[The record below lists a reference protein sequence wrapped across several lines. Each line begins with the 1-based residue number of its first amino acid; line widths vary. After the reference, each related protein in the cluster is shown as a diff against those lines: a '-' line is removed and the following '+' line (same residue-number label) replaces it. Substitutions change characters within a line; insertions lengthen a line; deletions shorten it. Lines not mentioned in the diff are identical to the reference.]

1 MAKPTGQFNPN
12 FLSSIPESSLKI
24 CDLCGHL
31 NHETNESC
39 FVCGWSGRFER
50 SIETIRAAVDLTG
63 RRYGRLEMHHI
74 TEANPSEILSR
85 SVKFG
90 PLLSLWNRIRRNLRQ

>member
-12 FLSSIPESSLKI
+12 FLSSVPENSLKL

-31 NHETNESC
+31 NHETNTAC

-50 SIETIRAAVDLTG
+50 SLETIRAAVDLTG
-63 RRYGRLEMHHI
+63 RRYGRLEMHHVMDLNTSRPHI
-74 TEANPSEILSR
+74 LPS
-85 SVKFG
+85 KFA
-90 PLLSLWNRIRRNLRQ
+90 PLISIWNRIKRNLKQ